1 LALNAFE
8 NGVTALTEDVMN
20 ELLALQAFKLLYE
33 GTAIDSKSDSGTTE
47 NNVFDYYFAVRFTA
61 TGVTSIT
68 RGELTIAMDGSG
80 ADLTATILDS
90 DFDPGGSA
98 EGAVLKTIIV
108 PKEHLPASAATV
120 YVPIDLSGLTDG
132 NNYWIKVS
140 KVGDSTNHFHL
151 VGEASQDAAHPCY
164 RRAGT
169 SGAWTANN
177 AIHFAVYDGQNADDS
192 IVHGIYGTSLTE
204 TYIYTSGGDLNQVYR
219 YCPPYGK
226 TAGGIRDIMTVTLS
240 GDFLIS
246 GVVT

>member
-1 LALNAFE
+1 MALNAFE
-8 NGVTALTEDVMN
+8 NGVTILTEDVMN

-177 AIHFAVYDGQNADDS
+177 AIHFAVYDGNS
-192 IVHGIYGTSLTE
+192 GETVHGIYGTSLVE
-204 TYIYTSGGDLNQVYR
+204 TYIYTGEDLSHIYR

-226 TAGGIRDIMTVTLS
+226 IAGGIRDIIAITFDGDYLTDGAVT
-240 GDFLIS
+240 
-246 GVVT
+246 